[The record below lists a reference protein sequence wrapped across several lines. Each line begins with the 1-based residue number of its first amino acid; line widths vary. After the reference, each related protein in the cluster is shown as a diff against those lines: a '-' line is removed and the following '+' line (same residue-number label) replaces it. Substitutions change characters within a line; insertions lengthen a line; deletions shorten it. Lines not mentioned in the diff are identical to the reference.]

1 MSYYEEINKLDKL
14 IEEVEKMDENTVVL
28 TKEVFDL
35 LMKAVNHALQN
46 GFAYSQE
53 ENDKVNEGIPH

>member
-1 MSYYEEINKLDKL
+1 
-14 IEEVEKMDENTVVL
+14 MDENTVVL